1 VRYMLMICDD
11 ESDDRGPLELVRDT
25 EHVAWIDYMDQQGVS
40 FLDGVRLR
48 PSTDATKVRLRNGE
62 TLISDGPFMESKEHI
77 GGFAL
82 IECEHLD
89 AAIEVATRHPFA
101 RHGVIEIR
109 PVWDE

>member
-1 VRYMLMICDD
+1 MRYMLMICDD
-11 ESDDRGPLELVRDT
+11 ESDDRGPLELVRGAD
-25 EHVAWIDYMDQQGVS
+25 HVAWIDYMDRQGIN

-62 TLISDGPFMESKEHI
+62 TLISDGPFMESKEQI

-89 AAIEVATRHPFA
+89 DAIEVATRHPFA
-101 RHGVIEIR
+101 RHGIIEIR

>member
-1 VRYMLMICDD
+1 MPNTSHGLTTWT
-11 ESDDRGPLELVRDT
+11 STGS
-25 EHVAWIDYMDQQGVS
+25 H

-48 PSTDATKVRLRNGE
+48 PSADATNVRVRIGE
-62 TLISDGPFMESKEHI
+62 TLISDGPFMESKEQI
-77 GGFAL
+77 GGFVL

-89 AAIEVATRHPFA
+89 DAIEVAGRHPFA